1 MSKLKPLTQDD
12 LATISDDF
20 GEILERE
27 VSKAI
32 SMKEL
37 EDLDLDIVLNYENEQ
52 LDVDVDVG
60 VLFDELSQIT
70 QDQVT
75 KAIDEAYEKNKG
87 KFKLDGFRQGK
98 VPREMIEKT
107 YETSITVKAEE
118 GDELAQLMEADTEEK
133 DNWLAEIFGKVKD
146 SAEKQLEKGKE
157 VLVRYT
163 EQIAV
168 MLVTSCLVPVAV
180 LLFVFW
186 VSKTV
191 IGMDIPLPKRKS
203 LRLRRK

>member
-1 MSKLKPLTQDD
+1 MSKLKTLSQDD

-37 EDLDLDIVLNYENEQ
+37 EDLDLDIVLNYENDQ

-75 KAIDEAYEKNKG
+75 KAIDEAYL
-87 KFKLDGFRQGK
+87 KFDSYIDENFR
-98 VPREMIEKT
+98 V
-107 YETSITVKAEE
+107 
-118 GDELAQLMEADTEEK
+118 
-133 DNWLAEIFGKVKD
+133 
-146 SAEKQLEKGKE
+146 
-157 VLVRYT
+157 
-163 EQIAV
+163 
-168 MLVTSCLVPVAV
+168 
-180 LLFVFW
+180 
-186 VSKTV
+186 
-191 IGMDIPLPKRKS
+191 
-203 LRLRRK
+203 